1 MTGPHPLEDLGPH
14 CDHALEIRTKWPANV
29 WGVRRPKVDIV
40 HCRIQTN
47 ISLIEVLHI
56 ILTFGSIFDIGLLT
70 SLASAAFLPAQ
81 YGDPIGLVRRGTS
94 SNGTR
99 NCSASVAHTPRSCS
113 CGLRWVRVWY
123 DPMTPLLINR
133 PRFVRIIDHC
143 GDPVRGSWIR
153 MIG

>member
-1 MTGPHPLEDLGPH
+1 MTGPHPLEDLGPS
-14 CDHALEIRTKWPANV
+14 LWSRPGNPTKLPAKV
-29 WGVRRPKVDIV
+29 WGVRGPKVDIV
-40 HCRIQTN
+40 HCRIQSN

-99 NCSASVAHTPRSCS
+99 IGTEWWAPGPRSCS
-113 CGLRWVRVWY
+113 WLRLVRVWY
-123 DPMTPLLINR
+123 DPMTPLVINR